1 MPVAERCLPFKVPI
15 VEMERLAK
23 LTHGPNG
30 LLILDTLLTLSC
42 LETVI
47 WPCACAERA
56 EGIYNSNLGQLKG
69 QI

>member
-30 LLILDTLLTLSC
+30 LLILDTLLSPIELLGNCHLALC
-42 LETVI
+42 L
-47 WPCACAERA
+47 RR
-56 EGIYNSNLGQLKG
+56 EGGRHL
-69 QI
+69 